1 MVALPVVY
9 ISGSYQGRITKDLS
23 YFLWSKLAYFFCMYG
38 ERERERERER
48 GSFAQLLQNLYEY
61 ILGGFLHPKSK
72 VTSKG
77 SWENLA
83 AKI

>member
-23 YFLWSKLAYFFCMYG
+23 YFLWSKLAYFFCMFG

-48 GSFAQLLQNLYEY
+48 IFCTA
-61 ILGGFLHPKSK
+61 
-72 VTSKG
+72 T
-77 SWENLA
+77 
-83 AKI
+83 AKFV